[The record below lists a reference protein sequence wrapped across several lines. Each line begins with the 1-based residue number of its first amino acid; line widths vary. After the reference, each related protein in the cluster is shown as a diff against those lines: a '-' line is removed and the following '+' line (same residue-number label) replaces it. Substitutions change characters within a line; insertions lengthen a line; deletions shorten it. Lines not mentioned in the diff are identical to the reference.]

1 MPLNT
6 ENKAMEW
13 RLRAID
19 SATSSIDL
27 QTFLW
32 DDDPLGLAVVR
43 HLFDAADRGVQIRI
57 LLDDSF
63 TVTHEEAIR
72 DIDLHK
78 NIELSIYNP
87 FKRSSDDIAR
97 RLLLNLGD
105 FPRLDHRMHNK
116 ALIIDNRI
124 SIIGGRNLA
133 NEYFGDHELSNF
145 RDLELITGGPHVQE
159 TSNLFNLFW
168 NNPWTFP
175 ESKIISD
182 TDAFMTPT
190 EFTAW
195 LNKSAPRTFQET
207 PATRRL
213 AWETLIQ
220 RALPSKI
227 TLFAD
232 IPALDNPSLHDEL
245 PTQLAAELIK
255 VIEMAQEELI
265 LVSAYLIPTE
275 EFETAVERA
284 EKRGV
289 SVRILTNSM
298 RSNNHLAAH
307 SAYRKHIH
315 RLIVHG
321 ADVHEVR
328 AFAKDRHIYMQTPV
342 DEKHLGLHAKF
353 LIVDDTITFVGSA
366 NLDARS
372 LRLNTEMG
380 LLIESAELNREI
392 REFIKVDFDK
402 RNAWHLQPQPDGSI
416 RWVSDDE
423 SLSRQPADSHLQR
436 LGNWFIGM
444 LPIEGEM

>member
-1 MPLNT
+1 
-6 ENKAMEW
+6 
-13 RLRAID
+13 
-19 SATSSIDL
+19 
-27 QTFLW
+27 
-32 DDDPLGLAVVR
+32 
-43 HLFDAADRGVQIRI
+43 
-57 LLDDSF
+57 
-63 TVTHEEAIR
+63 
-72 DIDLHK
+72 
-78 NIELSIYNP
+78 
-87 FKRSSDDIAR
+87 
-97 RLLLNLGD
+97 
-105 FPRLDHRMHNK
+105 
-116 ALIIDNRI
+116 
-124 SIIGGRNLA
+124 
-133 NEYFGDHELSNF
+133 
-145 RDLELITGGPHVQE
+145 
-159 TSNLFNLFW
+159 
-168 NNPWTFP
+168 
-175 ESKIISD
+175 
-182 TDAFMTPT
+182 MTPT
-190 EFTAW
+190 EFTVW

-220 RALPSKI
+220 RALPSEI

-275 EFETAVERA
+275 EFETAGERA

-315 RLIVHG
+315 RLIGHG

-423 SLSRQPADSHLQR
+423 SLSRLPADSHLQR

-444 LPIEGEM
+444 LPIESEM

>member
-1 MPLNT
+1 MCSGHSFFFVSACSHLKPVDKAPEYALPVGRSALWTEIAQQISGDWVMPLNT

-19 SATSSIDL
+19 SAISSIDL

-159 TSNLFNLFW
+159 TSNLFNLF
-168 NNPWTFP
+168 
-175 ESKIISD
+175 
-182 TDAFMTPT
+182 
-190 EFTAW
+190 
-195 LNKSAPRTFQET
+195 
-207 PATRRL
+207 
-213 AWETLIQ
+213 
-220 RALPSKI
+220 
-227 TLFAD
+227 
-232 IPALDNPSLHDEL
+232 
-245 PTQLAAELIK
+245 
-255 VIEMAQEELI
+255 
-265 LVSAYLIPTE
+265 
-275 EFETAVERA
+275 
-284 EKRGV
+284 
-289 SVRILTNSM
+289 
-298 RSNNHLAAH
+298 
-307 SAYRKHIH
+307 
-315 RLIVHG
+315 
-321 ADVHEVR
+321 
-328 AFAKDRHIYMQTPV
+328 
-342 DEKHLGLHAKF
+342 
-353 LIVDDTITFVGSA
+353 
-366 NLDARS
+366 
-372 LRLNTEMG
+372 
-380 LLIESAELNREI
+380 
-392 REFIKVDFDK
+392 
-402 RNAWHLQPQPDGSI
+402 
-416 RWVSDDE
+416 
-423 SLSRQPADSHLQR
+423 
-436 LGNWFIGM
+436 
-444 LPIEGEM
+444 